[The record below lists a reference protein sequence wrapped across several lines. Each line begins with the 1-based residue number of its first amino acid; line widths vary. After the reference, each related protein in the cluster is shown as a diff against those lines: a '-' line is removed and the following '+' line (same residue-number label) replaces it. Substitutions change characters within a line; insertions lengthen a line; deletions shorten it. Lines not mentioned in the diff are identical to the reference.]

1 MVKLMAPL
9 TIDHSPN
16 KDIDCIYNKTYVRN
30 KNFRNTYKD
39 IMMKSL
45 ATSVSIS
52 KEKQVIER
60 TIDDK
65 YFC

>member
-16 KDIDCIYNKTYVRN
+16 KDIDCICNKTYEI
-30 KNFRNTYKD
+30 KNFRIYTYKD